1 MSKGLIME
9 KKLIALVVVAVLFG
23 IGVGLLLSKG
33 HEDFKMAVVD
43 VNRIVNAS
51 SQVTALK
58 AEEAVKIQEL
68 QNFVQKV
75 QQEAAA
81 EKDEAKKKEIIGKYE
96 KDILLKKNAI
106 ESDYA
111 KKLQQI
117 DADITKVIREV
128 AQKKG
133 MTVVVAKN
141 NVIFG
146 GDDITNIVLEEIK

>member
-1 MSKGLIME
+1 ME

-51 SQVTALK
+51 SQVIALK

>member
-1 MSKGLIME
+1 ME